1 MTETENPDQTMS
13 RRGMP
18 ADAKQRD
25 LTPEV
30 TPETFDLDAFLQG
43 VRPTRRGVRIFER
56 ADLIEPLER
65 LADEIERMPDG
76 PECDAKIDEF
86 EVAAAT
92 FRRSSKWYAVQG
104 HSREWETDFREKYA
118 AKHRLDP
125 GTWGERT
132 TSPDE
137 MRARSIIITAQLAEQ
152 IIGDVSTRTLDEL
165 GERNPGELAK
175 LLVLMEAANSELAE
189 SAKVLTLDFSRRR
202 SGKRDP
208 GQRS

>member
-1 MTETENPDQTMS
+1 MTENPDQTMS

-18 ADAKQRD
+18 GDVEQRD

-30 TPETFDLDAFLQG
+30 TPEDFDHDAFLAG
-43 VRPTRRGVRIFER
+43 VRPTRRGIRIFER

-65 LADEIERMPDG
+65 LADEIEHMPDG

-86 EVAAAT
+86 EAT
-92 FRRSSKWYAVQG
+92 AEEFRRASKWYAVQG
-104 HSREWETDFREKYA
+104 HSREWEKDFREKYA
-118 AKHRLDP
+118 AKHKLDP

-137 MRARSIIITAQLAEQ
+137 ARARSIIITAQLAEQ
-152 IIGDVSTRTLDEL
+152 IIGDVSMETLDEL
-165 GERNPGELAK
+165 GERNAGELAK
-175 LLVLMEAANSELAE
+175 MLVLMESANTEVAE
-189 SAKVLTLDFSRRR
+189 GAKVLTLDFSRRR

-208 GQRS
+208 GRRS